1 MEEIYIVTKN
11 LIQII
16 LKKLDE
22 KIFKFTNKTCF
33 NDDIKSLISNF
44 SEEIK
49 ISYELAMKGNIV
61 SSMILLRSTYENM
74 LFSMVAVYNPSLID
88 KYKMIEKGI
97 QPRELKKE
105 VIENWNIYFS
115 DEMENKENVEKEIK
129 SKYIFLSKFIHVNCT
144 RTAISMIEKSEEDV
158 EFIKYLF
165 ILIIDG
171 IVCLYC
177 DFISKVI
184 EEKDN
189 LIEGICFYEIITY
202 SLYVQINA
210 DKVKKLK
217 KYDEYLY
224 LELNNNVIEKYRNT
238 INENISEIKA
248 IDDETLRKVTNE
260 VYKTLNESKYSENL
274 KEIDECILRL
284 SRKIN
289 DKI

>member
-1 MEEIYIVTKN
+1 MEEIYVVTKN

-16 LKKLDE
+16 LE
-22 KIFKFTNKTCF
+22 EFNERIFKFINKTSL
-33 NDDIKSLISNF
+33 NDDIKNLISNF

-74 LFSMVAVYNPSLID
+74 LFSMVAVYNPSLIE
-88 KYKMIEKGI
+88 KYKMIENGI

-115 DEMENKENVEKEIK
+115 DAMESKKYTEIEIK
-129 SKYIFLSKFIHVNCT
+129 SKYSFLSKFIHVNCT
-144 RTAISMIEKSEEDV
+144 RTAVSIIEKSEEDV

-171 IVCLYC
+171 IVYLYC
-177 DFISKVI
+177 DFISKFI

-189 LIEGICFYEIITY
+189 LIEGICFYEIIAY
-202 SLYVQINA
+202 FLYVQINV

-224 LELNNNVIEKYRNT
+224 LELNNNIIEKYRIST
-238 INENISEIKA
+238 NENISEIKV
-248 IDDETLRKVTNE
+248 IDDETWRKVINE
-260 VYKTLNESKYSENL
+260 AYKTLSESKYSESM
-274 KEIDECILRL
+274 KELDECIMRL
-284 SRKIN
+284 SSKIN

>member
-1 MEEIYIVTKN
+1 MEEIYVVTKN
-11 LIQII
+11 SIQIV
-16 LKKLDE
+16 LKELDE
-22 KIFKFTNKTCF
+22 KIFKFKNKACL
-33 NDDIKSLISNF
+33 NDDIKSLVSHF
-44 SEEIK
+44 SEEMK
-49 ISYELAMKGNIV
+49 ILYELSMKGNIV

-74 LFSMVAVYNPSLID
+74 LFSMVAVYKPSLIE

-115 DEMENKENVEKEIK
+115 DTMENKQNVEKEIK
-129 SKYIFLSKFIHVNCT
+129 SKYSFLSKFIHVNCT

-177 DFISKVI
+177 DFISKFI
-184 EEKDN
+184 EEKSN
-189 LIEGICFYEIITY
+189 LIEGICFYEIIAY

-224 LELNNNVIEKYRNT
+224 FELNNNVIEKYRNT
-238 INENISEIKA
+238 LNEDISEIKA
-248 IDDETLRKVTNE
+248 IDDETLRKVINE
-260 VYKTLNESKYSENL
+260 VYKNLNESKYSESL
-274 KEIDECILRL
+274 KKMDECIMRL